1 MEELRRLIRDI
12 PDFPKPGIVFRDVMP
27 LIEDA
32 AGLHAAVQALTEPF
46 RGQAIDRV
54 LGIESRGF
62 LFGVPVA
69 LELGV
74 GFVAAR
80 KEGKLPHTTL
90 SADYELEYGSDRL
103 EVHTDSIGAGHRVL
117 VVDDLLATGGT
128 AGAALEL
135 VRSAGGEVAGCAFL
149 IELRALSGRAALG
162 DVRVESLIRYD

>member
-1 MEELRRLIRDI
+1 
-12 PDFPKPGIVFRDVMP
+12 MP

-103 EVHTDSIGAGHRVL
+103 EVHTDSIGPGHRVL